1 MFSIKV
7 FKIVKHV
14 YYQSTFNCCRKENMN
29 YLKMTLI
36 LHNIYLFAE
45 MQPITQNERTVIQ
58 VPCKGK
64 SWRY

>member
-36 LHNIYLFAE
+36 DQLGEWENIDE
-45 MQPITQNERTVIQ
+45 QKQQNKWYQEL
-58 VPCKGK
+58 
-64 SWRY
+64 